1 MHDKYSYRVIW
12 SEEDSEYVGL
22 VTEFPSL
29 SWLSKSPEVAFN
41 GIRQL
46 VKEVVVDMLKQN
58 EPLPMPLATKKF
70 SGKFVVRVPPE
81 VHRNLALA
89 AQEAKVSLNR
99 YISAKLAA

>member
-12 SEEDSEYVGL
+12 SEEDHEYVGL
-22 VTEFPSL
+22 VAEWPSL
-29 SWLSKSPEVAFN
+29 SWLAKTQEAAFK
-41 GIRQL
+41 GIRKL
-46 VKEVVVDMLKQN
+46 VKETVEDMIKAK
-58 EPLPMPLATKKF
+58 EPLPEPIAIKNF

-81 VHRNLALA
+81 IHRNLFLA